1 MSNEI
6 DEPTLR
12 NPLEE
17 KLVNE
22 NDLKESTMKL
32 HELVNQDGFDKKE
45 IGDYVL
51 GEVLDFYHEQRA
63 DEMNRT
69 LLALIPGGTVRIGF
83 VPVPMA
89 LIKVGLER
97 VLDKVTPEIPI
108 QFLVRLLRKAGLTR
122 A

>member
-12 NPLEE
+12 NPLED
-17 KLVNE
+17 KLVSE
-22 NDLKESTMKL
+22 EDLKESAMAL
-32 HELVNQDGFDKKE
+32 QELINQEGFDKKE
-45 IGDYVL
+45 LGDYVIS
-51 GEVLDFYHEQRA
+51 EVYEFYSEQRA
-63 DEMNRT
+63 DELNRT

-97 VLDKVTPEIPI
+97 VLDKVTPEIPL
-108 QFLVRLLRKAGLTR
+108 QFLVRLLRKAGLTSV
-122 A
+122 

>member
-12 NPLEE
+12 NPLED
-17 KLVNE
+17 KLVSE
-22 NDLKESTMKL
+22 EDLKESAMQL
-32 HELVNQDGFDKKE
+32 HELVNQEGFDKKE
-45 IGDYVL
+45 LGDYVIS
-51 GEVLDFYHEQRA
+51 EVYEFYSEQRA
-63 DEMNRT
+63 DELNRT

-97 VLDKVTPEIPI
+97 VLDKVTPEIPL
-108 QFLVRLLRKAGLTR
+108 QLLVRLLRKAGLTSV
-122 A
+122 

>member
-12 NPLEE
+12 NPLED
-17 KLVNE
+17 KLVSE
-22 NDLKESTMKL
+22 EDLKESAMQL
-32 HELVNQDGFDKKE
+32 HELVNQEGFDKKE
-45 IGDYVL
+45 LGDYVIS
-51 GEVLDFYHEQRA
+51 EVYEFYSEQRA
-63 DEMNRT
+63 DELNRT

-97 VLDKVTPEIPI
+97 VLDKVTPEIPL
-108 QFLVRLLRKAGLTR
+108 QFLVRLLRKAGLTSV
-122 A
+122 